1 MFIHER
7 AVIGNRAEIYPEVI
21 INTGAQVDHQSII
34 QDCARIYPGVVLAEN
49 VIIGECSIVHTV
61 ATIINK
67 IRVGANPIIGAG
79 AVIIKDIPGKI
90 IKCFPLSAE
99 SSSLAFLR
107 GSIHSML

>member
-1 MFIHER
+1 MCSFMKERLSVIVQKFILKSLSIQ
-7 AVIGNRAEIYPEVI
+7 VPKWI
-21 INTGAQVDHQSII
+21 IKVII

-67 IRVGANPIIGAG
+67 IRVRANPIIGAG

-90 IKCFPLSAE
+90 IKRLK
-99 SSSLAFLR
+99 
-107 GSIHSML
+107 